1 MLKSTPEYKNH
12 KKRFQAGYFP
22 SKSRKK
28 NQKKSKIL
36 DSIEGSGSVTA
47 KCWWEVNNIE
57 VNEVNTGYQYTN
69 FKLKTTSGISSNT
82 TGKILFDGQEK
93 DIAINEVGKT
103 SQYSNWVMPST
114 EGTYPY
120 SVVYNNKTVCAG
132 TIKVVDPASNL
143 TAECAITDN
152 SNAEITS
159 GAMAQQI
166 KFKVTNQNTSGSN
179 IQLLLSGKES
189 LWDNNANANINKDFT
204 DTVWWNSGGTLENGF
219 NLPLTVGTY
228 TYTLKTLSGSK
239 ELCSVDF
246 DVKGPTATCKIKYN
260 GNEITETE
268 GGTSNISFDVSEVKN
283 VTNNYTGKLNFNGT
297 FKTIDCGN
305 SHCWNNTFT
314 APAAESDDKD
324 YEFILTT
331 ADGGHEIC
339 RASLT
344 VKGTGGG
351 SGGTEPDPG
360 TGNGS
365 SDYTLCLGNDGGG
378 WPQTLGISTPG
389 TYQVLHDCL
398 GSQWFYNCSGN
409 VTYNGYDLEC
419 NGSEHNQISVSA
431 MPSSGAII
439 TIGSGGSISKL
450 GCDRGSGSSPCA
462 TTGVTENTGGGSG
475 GGGSGTEPTPDP
487 GAGGT
492 GTSITITQ
500 DDNFGSNLHK
510 IQGTVSVTCKNGPNS
525 ASTLRCCPK
534 DCHNGTLSSNL
545 FMGGKS
551 KGTSPRLYDASI
563 SCTDGQTVVVKSQ
576 DPVYCG
582 VANY

>member
-1 MLKSTPEYKNH
+1 M
-12 KKRFQAGYFP
+12 
-22 SKSRKK
+22 
-28 NQKKSKIL
+28 
-36 DSIEGSGSVTA
+36 
-47 KCWWEVNNIE
+47 
-57 VNEVNTGYQYTN
+57 NTGYQYTN

-82 TGKILFDGQEK
+82 SGKLLFDGKEY
-93 DIAINEVGKT
+93 DVNLYSVGNT
-103 SQYSNWVMPST
+103 SQYSNLVMPNA

-132 TIKVVDPASNL
+132 TINVVDPSSNL
-143 TAECAITDN
+143 TANCAITDN

-219 NLPLTVGTY
+219 KLPLTVGTY

-268 GGTSNISFDVSEVKN
+268 GGTSHISFDVSEVKN

-297 FKTIDCGN
+297 FKTIDCDN

-378 WPQTLGISTPG
+378 WPQTLSISTPG

-462 TTGVTENTGGGSG
+462 TTGVTEGSSFECNAG
-475 GGGSGTEPTPDP
+475 NSTAIAKDSEREDNAKSCTKYTMDGASRIQIGCWWAPETPV
-487 GAGGT
+487 
-492 GTSITITQ
+492 SITLQKCDGTTT
-500 DDNFGSNLHK
+500 
-510 IQGTVSVTCKNGPNS
+510 TVSHTCQSNNGNVDGWLGVDVGGPC
-525 ASTLRCCPK
+525 TVYLQPEK
-534 DCHNGTLSSNL
+534 KIKWKFHNW
-545 FMGGKS
+545 
-551 KGTSPRLYDASI
+551 
-563 SCTDGQTVVVKSQ
+563 
-576 DPVYCG
+576 
-582 VANY
+582 

>member
-1 MLKSTPEYKNH
+1 M
-12 KKRFQAGYFP
+12 
-22 SKSRKK
+22 
-28 NQKKSKIL
+28 
-36 DSIEGSGSVTA
+36 
-47 KCWWEVNNIE
+47 
-57 VNEVNTGYQYTN
+57 
-69 FKLKTTSGISSNT
+69 
-82 TGKILFDGQEK
+82 FDGKEY
-93 DIAINEVGKT
+93 DVNLYSVGNT
-103 SQYSNWVMPST
+103 SQYSNLVMPNA

-132 TIKVVDPASNL
+132 TINVVDPSSNL
-143 TAECAITDN
+143 TANCAITDN

-204 DTVWWNSGGTLENGF
+204 DTVWWNNGGTLESQF
-219 NLPLTVGTY
+219 NLPLTVGSY

-239 ELCSVDF
+239 ELCSIDF
-246 DVKGPTATCKIKYN
+246 EVKGPEATCKFKYN
-260 GNEITETE
+260 DNYVTEVD
-268 GGTSNISFDVSEVKN
+268 GGTSNINFDVSEVKN

-344 VKGTGGG
+344 VKGTGSG

-378 WPQTLGISTPG
+378 WPQTLSISTPG

-419 NGSEHNQISVSA
+419 NGSEHDQISVSA

-462 TTGVTENTGGGSG
+462 TTGVTEGSSFECNAG
-475 GGGSGTEPTPDP
+475 NSTAIAKDSEREDNAKSCTKYTMDGASRIQIGCWWAPETPV
-487 GAGGT
+487 
-492 GTSITITQ
+492 SITLQKCDGTTT
-500 DDNFGSNLHK
+500 
-510 IQGTVSVTCKNGPNS
+510 TVSHTCQSNNGNVDGWLGVDVGGPC
-525 ASTLRCCPK
+525 TVYLQPEK
-534 DCHNGTLSSNL
+534 KIKWKFHNW
-545 FMGGKS
+545 
-551 KGTSPRLYDASI
+551 
-563 SCTDGQTVVVKSQ
+563 
-576 DPVYCG
+576 
-582 VANY
+582 

>member
-1 MLKSTPEYKNH
+1 
-12 KKRFQAGYFP
+12 
-22 SKSRKK
+22 
-28 NQKKSKIL
+28 L

-47 KCWWEVNNIE
+47 ECWWEVNNIE

-93 DIAINEVGKT
+93 DIAIYTVGNI
-103 SQYSNWVMPST
+103 SQYSNWGMPST

-152 SNAEITS
+152 NNTEISAGIPSQQIKFKITNQNTSGTDIKLSFSGKKCGSWNNGICTSDADMVENITWGNNSALESQFNLPLTVGSYTYTLKTLSGSKELCSVDFEVIEPGSNLTAECAITDNNNTEITA

-365 SDYTLCLGNDGGG
+365 SDYTLCLGNDGE

-462 TTGVTENTGGGSG
+462 TTGVTENTGGG
-475 GGGSGTEPTPDP
+475 
-487 GAGGT
+487 
-492 GTSITITQ
+492 
-500 DDNFGSNLHK
+500 L
-510 IQGTVSVTCKNGPNS
+510 
-525 ASTLRCCPK
+525 
-534 DCHNGTLSSNL
+534 
-545 FMGGKS
+545 M
-551 KGTSPRLYDASI
+551 
-563 SCTDGQTVVVKSQ
+563 
-576 DPVYCG
+576 
-582 VANY
+582 

>member
-28 NQKKSKIL
+28 NQKKSKIP
-36 DSIEGSGSVTA
+36 DSIEGSGSVMADCKVIGDLYQSQTISLD
-47 KCWWEVNNIE
+47 VSNI
-57 VNEVNTGYQYTN
+57 
-69 FKLKTTSGISSNT
+69 SGISSNST
-82 TGKILFDGQEK
+82 MKWILNGVTK
-93 DIAINEVGKT
+93 DIDCDATHCWNNSMNAPSVPGIYDYVLTYNE
-103 SQYSNWVMPST
+103 
-114 EGTYPY
+114 
-120 SVVYNNKTVCAG
+120 KTVCAG
-132 TIKVVDPASNL
+132 TIKVIEPGSNL
-143 TAECAITDN
+143 TAECAIIDN
-152 SNAEITS
+152 KNTEITA
-159 GAMAQQI
+159 GALSQQI
-166 KFKVTNQNTSGSN
+166 KFKVTNQNTSGNSVK
-179 IQLLLSGKES
+179 LLLLGKES
-189 LWDNNANANINKDFT
+189 LWENDANINKDFI
-204 DTVWWNSGGTLENGF
+204 DTVWWNNGGTLESQF

-246 DVKGPTATCKIKYN
+246 EVKGPEATCKFKYN
-260 GNEITETE
+260 DNYVTEVD
-268 GGTSNISFDVSEVKN
+268 GGTSDIIFDVSDVKN
-283 VTNNYTGKLNFNGT
+283 VANNYTAKLNFNGT
-297 FKTIDCGN
+297 SKAIDCGN
-305 SHCWNNTFT
+305 SNCWNNSFN
-314 APAAESDDKD
+314 APAAESEDKD
-324 YEFILTT
+324 HEFTLTT

-365 SDYTLCLGNDGGG
+365 SDYTLCLGNDGE

-462 TTGVTENTGGGSG
+462 TTGVTENTGGGGSGSDPSSISVGTYSDREIRKNDYKANVWYSVDIKKDGSLVMQNHSSTESSLTYKDCSGSEQTKSIKTGSNGDAGSGWWNSLGNVSNGCKIVFKFSSG
-475 GGGSGTEPTPDP
+475 GDF
-487 GAGGT
+487 A
-492 GTSITITQ
+492 
-500 DDNFGSNLHK
+500 
-510 IQGTVSVTCKNGPNS
+510 IQ
-525 ASTLRCCPK
+525 
-534 DCHNGTLSSNL
+534 
-545 FMGGKS
+545 
-551 KGTSPRLYDASI
+551 I
-563 SCTDGQTVVVKSQ
+563 W
-576 DPVYCG
+576 
-582 VANY
+582 